1 MRRDCRLGFRIEAFL
16 DLHQWQAMEIGP
28 RVPLTTIPLCPADEM
43 PLRVFCTFTDDSGST
58 RLRVGC
64 CPSCGHVSYMDRPTQ
79 QWVDH
84 YYLDSWDS
92 HSVEARTYK
101 KTQKLA
107 EVPAKEKTVVALTKA
122 LDLDRRRPVCEIGC
136 GWGASL
142 KNLMLAG
149 FQNVIGTD
157 ASAHRAQ
164 AVREGLG
171 VPVVTSP
178 FESEAARKALAPLAP
193 FSVIFSNHVLEH
205 TYDPDAVIAAAARM
219 QDENDYLIL
228 AVPNQDGEPPM
239 GVLMFLPHLHSFTR
253 ASLTRLAARHGYTVV
268 DDSHIR
274 PRQLV
279 FVFQKRAAV
288 PRPPAAAAGVFDQT
302 VARYVESLDLDRW
315 HVGLRRLWWE
325 RAGGRTGQC
334 WMIGQG
340 RLEAR
345 RWRHAIERH
354 KYRFPR
360 SVAITSLRR
369 RFTSST
375 ESALEIQQRGGISL
389 FYK

>member
-1 MRRDCRLGFRIEAFL
+1 MRRERRLGFCIEAFL

-28 RVPLTTIPLCPADEM
+28 RVPLTTVLLCPADEI
-43 PLRVFCTFTDDSGST
+43 PLRVLCTFTDDSGNT
-58 RLRVGC
+58 RVRVGC

-79 QWVDH
+79 EWMNH
-84 YYLDSWDS
+84 YYLDAWDS
-92 HSVEARTYK
+92 HSVDARTHK

-122 LDLDRRRPVCEIGC
+122 LDVDRRRPVCEIGC

-142 KNLMLAG
+142 KNLVLAG
-149 FQNVIGTD
+149 FANVVGTD

-164 AVREGLG
+164 AVRAGLG

-178 FESEAARKALAPLAP
+178 FESDAALDALAPLAP

-205 TYDPDAVIAAAARM
+205 TYHPEAVIAAASRM
-219 QDENDYLIL
+219 QEKNDYLII
-228 AVPNQDGEPPM
+228 AVPNQEGEPPM

-253 ASLTRLAARHGYTVV
+253 ASLTRLAARHGYAVV

-279 FVFQKRAAV
+279 FVFQKSTTPGRHEPTAN
-288 PRPPAAAAGVFDQT
+288 GVFDQT
-302 VARYVESLDLDRW
+302 LAKYVDSLGLARWRI
-315 HVGLRRLWWE
+315 GLRRLWWE
-325 RAGGRTGQC
+325 RAGGRAGQS
-334 WMIGQG
+334 WMMG
-340 RLEAR
+340 RGRIEAR
-345 RWRHAIERH
+345 RWRYAIEKHR
-354 KYRFPR
+354 YRTPR

-369 RFTSST
+369 RFTT
-375 ESALEIQQRGGISL
+375 LAESPLEIQQRGNVRL